1 MATKRQVKKQESK
14 LNAMKEKAAPVVEK
28 VAEKTAPV
36 VEKVVEKTTPVVE
49 KVVEKTA
56 PAVEKV
62 METASPAV
70 EKVMEKTVPAV
81 EKAAEK
87 VVEETKEAAKKVK
100 KIVPKKEIKTTLVVE
115 HQGKQVAEKDMIAAV
130 KKAWTKSG
138 KKVGDIKTMTLYV
151 KPEEAAVYYVIN
163 TTETGS
169 VAF

>member
-14 LNAMKEKAAPVVEK
+14 LNAMKAKAAPVVEK
-28 VAEKTAPV
+28 VAEKAA
-36 VEKVVEKTTPVVE
+36 PVVE

-62 METASPAV
+62 V
-70 EKVMEKTVPAV
+70 EKTAPAV

-87 VVEETKEAAKKVK
+87 VVEETKEAAKKVRK
-100 KIVPKKEIKTTLVVE
+100 TAPKKEMKTTLIVE
-115 HQGKQVAEKDMIAAV
+115 HQGKQVEDMIAAV

-138 KKVGDIKTMTLYV
+138 RKIGDIKTMTLYV

>member
-14 LNAMKEKAAPVVEK
+14 LNAMKAKAA
-28 VAEKTAPV
+28 
-36 VEKVVEKTTPVVE
+36 PVVE

-62 METASPAV
+62 V
-70 EKVMEKTVPAV
+70 EKTAPAV
-81 EKAAEK
+81 EKASEK
-87 VVEETKEAAKKVK
+87 VVEETKEAAKKVRK
-100 KIVPKKEIKTTLVVE
+100 AAPKKEMKTTLIVE
-115 HQGKQVAEKDMIAAV
+115 HQGKQVEDKDMIAAV

-138 KKVGDIKTMTLYV
+138 RKIGDIKTMTLYV

>member
-14 LNAMKEKAAPVVEK
+14 LNAMKAKAAPVVEK
-28 VAEKTAPV
+28 VVEKAAPV
-36 VEKVVEKTTPVVE
+36 VEKVVEKT
-49 KVVEKTA
+49 A
-56 PAVEKV
+56 
-62 METASPAV
+62 
-70 EKVMEKTVPAV
+70 PAV

-87 VVEETKEAAKKVK
+87 VVEETKEAAKKVRK
-100 KIVPKKEIKTTLVVE
+100 AAPKKEMKTTLIVE
-115 HQGKQVAEKDMIAAV
+115 HQGKQVEDKDMIAAV

-138 KKVGDIKTMTLYV
+138 RKIGDIKTMTLYV

>member
-14 LNAMKEKAAPVVEK
+14 LNAMKAKA
-28 VAEKTAPV
+28 
-36 VEKVVEKTTPVVE
+36 TPVVE

-56 PAVEKV
+56 
-62 METASPAV
+62 
-70 EKVMEKTVPAV
+70 PAV

-87 VVEETKEAAKKVK
+87 VVEETKEAAKKVRK
-100 KIVPKKEIKTTLVVE
+100 AAPKKEMKTTLIVE
-115 HQGKQVAEKDMIAAV
+115 HQGKQVEDKDMIAAV

-138 KKVGDIKTMTLYV
+138 RKIGDIKTMTLYV

>member
-14 LNAMKEKAAPVVEK
+14 LNAMKAKAA
-28 VAEKTAPV
+28 
-36 VEKVVEKTTPVVE
+36 PVVE

-62 METASPAV
+62 V
-70 EKVMEKTVPAV
+70 EKTAPAV

-87 VVEETKEAAKKVK
+87 VVEETKEAAKKVRK
-100 KIVPKKEIKTTLVVE
+100 AAPKKEMKTTLIVE
-115 HQGKQVAEKDMIAAV
+115 HQGKQVEDKDMIATV

-138 KKVGDIKTMTLYV
+138 RKIGDIKTMTLYI

>member
-14 LNAMKEKAAPVVEK
+14 LNAMKAKAAPVVEK
-28 VAEKTAPV
+28 VAEKAA
-36 VEKVVEKTTPVVE
+36 PVVE

-62 METASPAV
+62 V
-70 EKVMEKTVPAV
+70 EKTAPAV

-87 VVEETKEAAKKVK
+87 VVEETKEARKTA
-100 KIVPKKEIKTTLVVE
+100 PKKEMKTTLIVE
-115 HQGKQVAEKDMIAAV
+115 HQGKQVEDKDMIAAV

-138 KKVGDIKTMTLYV
+138 RKIGDIKTMTLYV

>member
-14 LNAMKEKAAPVVEK
+14 LNAMKAKAAPVVEK
-28 VAEKTAPV
+28 VAEKAAPV
-36 VEKVVEKTTPVVE
+36 VEKVVEKT
-49 KVVEKTA
+49 A
-56 PAVEKV
+56 
-62 METASPAV
+62 
-70 EKVMEKTVPAV
+70 PAV

-87 VVEETKEAAKKVK
+87 VVEETKEAAKKVRK
-100 KIVPKKEIKTTLVVE
+100 AAPKKEMKTTLIVE
-115 HQGKQVAEKDMIAAV
+115 HQGKQVEDKDMIAAV

-138 KKVGDIKTMTLYV
+138 RKIGDIKTMTLYV

>member
-14 LNAMKEKAAPVVEK
+14 LNAMKAKAAPVVEK
-28 VAEKTAPV
+28 VAEKAAPV
-36 VEKVVEKTTPVVE
+36 VETAPAVE

-56 PAVEKV
+56 
-62 METASPAV
+62 
-70 EKVMEKTVPAV
+70 PAV

-87 VVEETKEAAKKVK
+87 VVEETKEAAKKVRK
-100 KIVPKKEIKTTLVVE
+100 AAPKKEMKTTLIVE
-115 HQGKQVAEKDMIAAV
+115 HQGKQVEDKDMIAAV

-138 KKVGDIKTMTLYV
+138 RKIGDIKTMTLYV

>member
-14 LNAMKEKAAPVVEK
+14 LNAMKAKAAPVVEK
-28 VAEKTAPV
+28 VAEKAAPA
-36 VEKVVEKTTPVVE
+36 VE

-56 PAVEKV
+56 
-62 METASPAV
+62 
-70 EKVMEKTVPAV
+70 PAV

-87 VVEETKEAAKKVK
+87 VVEETKEAAKKVRK
-100 KIVPKKEIKTTLVVE
+100 AAPKKEMKTTLIVE
-115 HQGKQVAEKDMIAAV
+115 HQGKQVEDKDMIAAV

-138 KKVGDIKTMTLYV
+138 RKIGDIKTMTLYV

>member
-14 LNAMKEKAAPVVEK
+14 LNAMKAKA
-28 VAEKTAPV
+28 APV
-36 VEKVVEKTTPVVE
+36 VEKVVEKTP
-49 KVVEKTA
+49 
-56 PAVEKV
+56 
-62 METASPAV
+62 
-70 EKVMEKTVPAV
+70 PAV

-87 VVEETKEAAKKVK
+87 VVEETKEAAKKVRK
-100 KIVPKKEIKTTLVVE
+100 AAPKKEMKTTLIVE
-115 HQGKQVAEKDMIAAV
+115 HQGKQVEDKDMIAAV

-138 KKVGDIKTMTLYV
+138 RKIGDIKTMTLYV

>member
-14 LNAMKEKAAPVVEK
+14 LNAMKAKA
-28 VAEKTAPV
+28 APV
-36 VEKVVEKTTPVVE
+36 VEKVVEKT
-49 KVVEKTA
+49 A
-56 PAVEKV
+56 
-62 METASPAV
+62 
-70 EKVMEKTVPAV
+70 PAV

-87 VVEETKEAAKKVK
+87 VVEETKEAAKKVRK
-100 KIVPKKEIKTTLVVE
+100 TAPKKEMKTTLIVE
-115 HQGKQVAEKDMIAAV
+115 HQGKQVEDKDMIAAV

-138 KKVGDIKTMTLYV
+138 RKIGDIKTMTLYV

>member
-14 LNAMKEKAAPVVEK
+14 LNAMKAKAAPVVEK
-28 VAEKTAPV
+28 VAEKAAPV
-36 VEKVVEKTTPVVE
+36 VEKVVEKT
-49 KVVEKTA
+49 A
-56 PAVEKV
+56 
-62 METASPAV
+62 
-70 EKVMEKTVPAV
+70 PAV

-87 VVEETKEAAKKVK
+87 VVEETKEAAKKVRK
-100 KIVPKKEIKTTLVVE
+100 TAPKKEMKTTLIVE
-115 HQGKQVAEKDMIAAV
+115 HQGKQVEDKDMIAAV

-138 KKVGDIKTMTLYV
+138 RKIGDIKTMTLYV

>member
-14 LNAMKEKAAPVVEK
+14 LNAMKAKAA
-28 VAEKTAPV
+28 
-36 VEKVVEKTTPVVE
+36 PVVE

-62 METASPAV
+62 V
-70 EKVMEKTVPAV
+70 EKTAPAV

-87 VVEETKEAAKKVK
+87 VVEETKEAAKKVRK
-100 KIVPKKEIKTTLVVE
+100 TAPKKEMKTTLIVE
-115 HQGKQVAEKDMIAAV
+115 HQGKQVEDKDMIAAV

-138 KKVGDIKTMTLYV
+138 RKIGDIKTMTLYV

>member
-1 MATKRQVKKQESK
+1 MAKKKQVKKKESK
-14 LNAMKEKAAPVVEK
+14 LNAMKAKAAPVVEK
-28 VAEKTAPV
+28 VAEKAA
-36 VEKVVEKTTPVVE
+36 PVVE

-62 METASPAV
+62 V
-70 EKVMEKTVPAV
+70 EKTAPAV

-87 VVEETKEAAKKVK
+87 VVEETKEAAKKVRK
-100 KIVPKKEIKTTLVVE
+100 AAPKKEMKTTLIVE
-115 HQGKQVAEKDMIAAV
+115 HQGKQVEDKDMIAAV

-138 KKVGDIKTMTLYV
+138 RKIGDIKTMTLYV

-163 TTETGS
+163 ATETGS

>member
-1 MATKRQVKKQESK
+1 MIMATKRQVKKQESK
-14 LNAMKEKAAPVVEK
+14 LNAMKAKAAP
-28 VAEKTAPV
+28 A
-36 VEKVVEKTTPVVE
+36 VE

-56 PAVEKV
+56 
-62 METASPAV
+62 
-70 EKVMEKTVPAV
+70 PAV

-87 VVEETKEAAKKVK
+87 VVEETKEAAKKVRK
-100 KIVPKKEIKTTLVVE
+100 AAPKKEMKTTLIVE
-115 HQGKQVAEKDMIAAV
+115 HQGKQVEDKDMIAAV

-138 KKVGDIKTMTLYV
+138 RKIGDIKTMTLYV

>member
-14 LNAMKEKAAPVVEK
+14 LNAMKAKAAPVVEK
-28 VAEKTAPV
+28 VAEKAAPV
-36 VEKVVEKTTPVVE
+36 VEKVVEKT
-49 KVVEKTA
+49 A
-56 PAVEKV
+56 
-62 METASPAV
+62 
-70 EKVMEKTVPAV
+70 PAV

-87 VVEETKEAAKKVK
+87 VVEETKEAAEKVRK
-100 KIVPKKEIKTTLVVE
+100 AAPKKEMKTTLIVE
-115 HQGKQVAEKDMIAAV
+115 HQGKQVEDKDMIAAV

-138 KKVGDIKTMTLYV
+138 RKIGDIKTMTLYV

>member
-14 LNAMKEKAAPVVEK
+14 LNAMKAKAAPVVEK
-28 VAEKTAPV
+28 VAEKAAPV
-36 VEKVVEKTTPVVE
+36 VEKVVEKT
-49 KVVEKTA
+49 A
-56 PAVEKV
+56 
-62 METASPAV
+62 
-70 EKVMEKTVPAV
+70 PAV

-87 VVEETKEAAKKVK
+87 VVEETKEAAKKVRK
-100 KIVPKKEIKTTLVVE
+100 AAPKKELKTTLIVE
-115 HQGKQVAEKDMIAAV
+115 HQGQQVEDKDMIAAV

-138 KKVGDIKTMTLYV
+138 RKIGDIKTMTLYV

>member
-14 LNAMKEKAAPVVEK
+14 LNAMKAKAAPVVEK
-28 VAEKTAPV
+28 VAEKAAPV
-36 VEKVVEKTTPVVE
+36 VEKVVEKT
-49 KVVEKTA
+49 A
-56 PAVEKV
+56 
-62 METASPAV
+62 
-70 EKVMEKTVPAV
+70 PAV

-87 VVEETKEAAKKVK
+87 VVEETKEAAKKVRK
-100 KIVPKKEIKTTLVVE
+100 AAPKKEMKTTLIVE
-115 HQGKQVAEKDMIAAV
+115 HQGKQVEDKDMIAAV

-138 KKVGDIKTMTLYV
+138 RKICDIKTMTLYV

>member
-14 LNAMKEKAAPVVEK
+14 LNAMKAKAAPVVEK
-28 VAEKTAPV
+28 VAEKAA
-36 VEKVVEKTTPVVE
+36 PVVE

-62 METASPAV
+62 V
-70 EKVMEKTVPAV
+70 EKTAPAV
-81 EKAAEK
+81 EKA
-87 VVEETKEAAKKVK
+87 
-100 KIVPKKEIKTTLVVE
+100 PKKEMKTTLIVE
-115 HQGKQVAEKDMIAAV
+115 HQGKQVEDKDMIAAV

-138 KKVGDIKTMTLYV
+138 RKIGDIKTMTLYV

>member
-1 MATKRQVKKQESK
+1 MIMASKRQVKKQESK
-14 LNAMKEKAAPVVEK
+14 LNAMKAKAA
-28 VAEKTAPV
+28 
-36 VEKVVEKTTPVVE
+36 PVVE

-62 METASPAV
+62 V
-70 EKVMEKTVPAV
+70 EKTAPAV

-87 VVEETKEAAKKVK
+87 VVEETKEAAKKVRK
-100 KIVPKKEIKTTLVVE
+100 AAPKKEMKTTLIVE
-115 HQGKQVAEKDMIAAV
+115 HQGKQVEDKDMIAAV

-138 KKVGDIKTMTLYV
+138 RKIGDIKTMTLYV

>member
-14 LNAMKEKAAPVVEK
+14 LNAMKAKAAPVVEK
-28 VAEKTAPV
+28 VAETAAPV
-36 VEKVVEKTTPVVE
+36 VEKVVEKT
-49 KVVEKTA
+49 A
-56 PAVEKV
+56 
-62 METASPAV
+62 
-70 EKVMEKTVPAV
+70 PAV

-87 VVEETKEAAKKVK
+87 VVEETKEAAKKVRK
-100 KIVPKKEIKTTLVVE
+100 AAPKKEMKTTLIVE
-115 HQGKQVAEKDMIAAV
+115 HQGKQVEDKDMIAAV

-138 KKVGDIKTMTLYV
+138 RKIGDIKTMTLYV

>member
-14 LNAMKEKAAPVVEK
+14 LNAMKAKA
-28 VAEKTAPV
+28 APV
-36 VEKVVEKTTPVVE
+36 VEKVVEKTT
-49 KVVEKTA
+49 
-56 PAVEKV
+56 
-62 METASPAV
+62 
-70 EKVMEKTVPAV
+70 PAV

-87 VVEETKEAAKKVK
+87 VVEETKEAAKKVRK
-100 KIVPKKEIKTTLVVE
+100 AAPKKEMKTTLIVE
-115 HQGKQVAEKDMIAAV
+115 HQGKQVEDKDMIAAV

-138 KKVGDIKTMTLYV
+138 RKIGDIKTMTLYV